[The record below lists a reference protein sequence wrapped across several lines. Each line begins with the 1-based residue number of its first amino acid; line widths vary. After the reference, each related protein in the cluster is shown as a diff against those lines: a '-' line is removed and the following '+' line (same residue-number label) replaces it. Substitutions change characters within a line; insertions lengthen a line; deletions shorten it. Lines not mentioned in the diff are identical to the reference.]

1 VKAEDKTKE
10 KLVKELRQRIAELEK
25 SENQCQRERE
35 KLLMSENKY
44 KVLIENLPQIIFYK
58 DRNSVYISCNE
69 SYANDLKIKPDEIVG
84 KTDYD
89 FYTKELAEKY
99 RADDKRVIESG
110 ETEEIEEKYI
120 RDGQELIV
128 HTVKMPIKD
137 EKDGAIGILGI
148 FWDITERKKIEMTL
162 EAAIIKAQE
171 EKNKSEAII
180 AAIGDG
186 IIIQDTDYKILYQNQ
201 IQNDLYGNRIG
212 EYCYKTYEGRDTI
225 CEDCPI
231 ELSFKDGKIQVL
243 SLSCLDELDL

>member
-1 VKAEDKTKE
+1 
-10 KLVKELRQRIAELEK
+10 
-25 SENQCQRERE
+25 
-35 KLLMSENKY
+35 MSENKY
-44 KVLIENLPQIIFYK
+44 KVLIENLPQKIFYK

-69 SYANDLKIKPDEIVG
+69 SYANDLKIKPNEIVG

-99 RADDKRVIESG
+99 KADDNRVMKSG
-110 ETEEIEEKYI
+110 KTEEIEEKYI
-120 RDGQELIV
+120 QDGQEVIV
-128 HTVKMPIKD
+128 HTVKTPIKD
-137 EKDGAIGILGI
+137 EKGDAIGILGI
-148 FWDITERKKIEMTL
+148 FWDITERKKTEMTL
-162 EAAIIKAQE
+162 EAAIVKAQE

-231 ELSFKDGKIQVL
+231 ELSFKDGKIHKAEREVPTDNGIIYAEL
-243 SLSCLDELDL
+243 TGSSLKDSTGKIRSCA